1 MRRQDLV
8 FAAAALLVLVAGLFA
23 TRVVS
28 NSYYFFAG
36 YVIVQYVVLATA
48 WNILG
53 GYAGY
58 INFGPAA
65 LYGAGMYTS
74 ALLLKAFGAP
84 LVVNVAV
91 AGLVG
96 MALGLAMG
104 YLTLRVQ
111 GVYFAIATIALVV
124 MLETVVHNVDYL
136 GGARGLA
143 LVTPEPPAWA
153 VGRTQ
158 FVFLV
163 VLFLAVLSVA
173 TARWIEISWVGRGLR
188 ALRASEEAAECA
200 GVATL
205 RLKLTACAVSG
216 GLLAVAGAPYIYY
229 SSYVDPGTAF
239 SLTLGLNTIAMPL
252 IGGTRSWPGPVIG
265 ALLLATVQQAATV
278 TISSE
283 LNVLVVGLVLIVFVA
298 AAPEGIIGLVDRLR
312 HRARA

>member
-1 MRRQDLV
+1 
-8 FAAAALLVLVAGLFA
+8 
-23 TRVVS
+23 
-28 NSYYFFAG
+28 
-36 YVIVQYVVLATA
+36 
-48 WNILG
+48 
-53 GYAGY
+53 
-58 INFGPAA
+58 
-65 LYGAGMYTS
+65 
-74 ALLLKAFGAP
+74 LLLKALGAP
-84 LVVNVAV
+84 LIVAIV
-91 AGLVG
+91 AAGLVG

-124 MLETVVHNVDYL
+124 MLETLVHNIEYL

-143 LVTPEPPAWA
+143 LIAPEPPAWA

-163 VLFLAVLSVA
+163 LLAIAVLAVA
-173 TARWIEISWVGRGLR
+173 IARWIELSWIGRGLR
-188 ALRASEEAAECA
+188 ALRASEVAAECA

-205 RLKLTACAVSG
+205 RLKLMACAMSG

-229 SSYVDPGTAF
+229 ASYVDPGTAF

-265 ALLLATVQQAATV
+265 ALLLASVQQAATV

-283 LNVLVVGLVLIVFVA
+283 LNVLVVGVVLIVFVA
-298 AAPEGIIGLVDRLR
+298 VAPEGIIGLIDRLSWKV
-312 HRARA
+312 RA

>member
-1 MRRQDLV
+1 MKRGDIA
-8 FAAAALLVLVAGLFA
+8 FAVAAALVLAGGLVGQH
-23 TRVVS
+23 VVS
-28 NSYYFFAG
+28 NPYFFFAG
-36 YVIVQYVVLATA
+36 YVIVQYVVLATG
-48 WNILG
+48 WNVLG

-65 LYGAGMYTS
+65 LYGAGAYTA
-74 ALLLKAFGAP
+74 ALLLKALGAP
-84 LVVNVAV
+84 LIVAIAA

-96 MALGLAMG
+96 MALGVAMG

-124 MLETVVHNVDYL
+124 MLETLVHNIEYL

-143 LVTPEPPAWA
+143 LIAPEPPSWA

-163 VLFLAVLSVA
+163 MLAIAVLAVAL
-173 TARWIEISWVGRGLR
+173 ARWIELSWVGRGLR
-188 ALRASEEAAECA
+188 ALRASEVAAECA

-205 RLKLTACAVSG
+205 RLKLVACAISG

-229 SSYVDPGTAF
+229 ASYVDPGTAF

-265 ALLLATVQQAATV
+265 ALLLATVQQTATV

-283 LNVLVVGLVLIVFVA
+283 LNVLLVGIVLIVFVA
-298 AAPEGIIGLVDRLR
+298 AAPEGLIGLLDRLR
-312 HRARA
+312 WRARA

>member
-1 MRRQDLV
+1 MRRPDAI
-8 FAAAALLVLVAGLFA
+8 FAAGALAVIAAGFAAVHAVANPY
-23 TRVVS
+23 V
-28 NSYYFFAG
+28 FFAG
-36 YVIVQYVVLATA
+36 YVVIQYVVLATA

-65 LYGAGMYTS
+65 LYGAGVYTS
-74 ALLLKAFGAP
+74 ALLLKALGAP
-84 LVVNVAV
+84 LIVNIGAAAGVGMML
-91 AGLVG
+91 GLV
-96 MALGLAMG
+96 MG

-111 GVYFAIATIALVV
+111 GVYFAIATIALVI
-124 MLETVVHNVDYL
+124 MLETVVHNIEYL

-143 LVTPEPPAWA
+143 LVIPEPPAWA

-163 VLFLAVLSVA
+163 LLAVAVGAVA
-173 TARWIEISWVGRGLR
+173 LARWIEGSWVGRGLR

-205 RLKLTACAVSG
+205 RLKLAACALSG
-216 GLLAVAGAPYIYY
+216 GLLAAAGAPYIYY

-265 ALLLATVQQAATV
+265 ALLLASVQQAATV

-283 LNVLVVGLVLIVFVA
+283 LNVLVVGLLLIVFVA
-298 AAPEGIIGLVDRLR
+298 AAPEGLLGLVERLR
-312 HRARA
+312 RRTRA

>member
-1 MRRQDLV
+1 MRRSDV
-8 FAAAALLVLVAGLFA
+8 AFTAGAVLVLAAGLIA
-23 TRVVS
+23 PHVVS
-28 NSYYFFAG
+28 NPYYFFAG
-36 YVIVQYVVLATA
+36 YVIVQYVVLATG

-65 LYGAGMYTS
+65 LYGAGAYTA
-74 ALLLKAFGAP
+74 ALLLKALGAP
-84 LVVNVAV
+84 LIVAIV
-91 AGLVG
+91 AAGVVG
-96 MALGLAMG
+96 MALGMALG

-124 MLETVVHNVDYL
+124 MLETLVHNVEYL

-143 LVTPEPPAWA
+143 LVAPEPPAWA

-158 FVFLV
+158 FVFV
-163 VLFLAVLSVA
+163 VLLAVAVLAVA
-173 TARWIEISWVGRGLR
+173 LARWIEGSWIGRGLR
-188 ALRASEEAAECA
+188 ALRASEVAAECA

-205 RLKLTACAVSG
+205 RLKLVACAASG
-216 GLLAVAGAPYIYY
+216 GLLAIAGAPYIFYA
-229 SSYVDPGTAF
+229 SYVDPGTAF

-283 LNVLVVGLVLIVFVA
+283 LNVLLVGIVLVAFVA
-298 AAPEGIIGLVDRLR
+298 AAPEGLLGLVDRLR
-312 HRARA
+312 SKARA

>member
-1 MRRQDLV
+1 MRRNDV
-8 FAAAALLVLVAGLFA
+8 EFAVGAVLVLAAGLIA
-23 TRVVS
+23 PHVVS
-28 NSYYFFAG
+28 NPYYFFAG
-36 YVIVQYVVLATA
+36 YVIVQYVVLATG

-65 LYGAGMYTS
+65 LYGAGAYTA
-74 ALLLKAFGAP
+74 ALLLKALGAP
-84 LVVNVAV
+84 LIVGIAA
-91 AGLVG
+91 AGVVG
-96 MALGLAMG
+96 MALGVAMG

-124 MLETVVHNVDYL
+124 MLETLVHNVEYL

-143 LVTPEPPAWA
+143 LIAPEPPAWA

-163 VLFLAVLSVA
+163 LLVVAVLAVAL
-173 TARWIEISWVGRGLR
+173 ARWIEGSWIGRGLR
-188 ALRASEEAAECA
+188 ALRASEVAAECA

-205 RLKLTACAVSG
+205 RLKLIACAASG
-216 GLLAVAGAPYIYY
+216 GLLAIAGAPYIYY
-229 SSYVDPGTAF
+229 ASYVDPGTAF

-283 LNVLVVGLVLIVFVA
+283 LNVLLVGLVLIVFVA
-298 AAPEGIIGLVDRLR
+298 AAPEGLIGLADRLR
-312 HRARA
+312 RSAPA

>member
-1 MRRQDLV
+1 MKRQDV
-8 FAAAALLVLVAGLFA
+8 AFAAGAIVVLLMGFGAVHAVANPYF
-23 TRVVS
+23 
-28 NSYYFFAG
+28 FFAG

-65 LYGAGMYTS
+65 LYGAGVYTS

-84 LVVNVAV
+84 LVVNIVA

-96 MALGLAMG
+96 MVLGLMMG

-111 GVYFAIATIALVV
+111 GVYFAIATIALVI
-124 MLETVVHNVDYL
+124 MLETVVHNIEYL

-143 LVTPEPPAWA
+143 LIAPEPPAWA

-163 VLFLAVLSVA
+163 LLAIAVMSVA
-173 TARWIEISWVGRGLR
+173 LARWIERSWIGRGLR

-205 RLKLTACAVSG
+205 RLKLAACAVSG
-216 GLLAVAGAPYIYY
+216 ALLAVAGAPYIYY
-229 SSYVDPGTAF
+229 ASYIDPGSAF

-252 IGGTRSWPGPVIG
+252 IGGTRSWAGPVIG
-265 ALLLATVQQAATV
+265 ALLLASVQQAATV

-283 LNVLVVGLVLIVFVA
+283 LNVLMVGLALIVFIA
-298 AAPEGIIGLVDRLR
+298 AAPDGLIGLAERLR
-312 HRARA
+312 RKMHA